1 MKPGAVKA
9 AGPPPGR
16 AGERVAGAK
25 SRWLGMAG
33 SFLAVRILEALG
45 QDERPWLVVS
55 PSNEA
60 TAHLTRELDYLSQGR
75 LQGRLRTFPD
85 REILPYDLFSPA
97 PEIIAERLM
106 TLSELRLGRIRLLLA
121 SASALGER
129 LPPPTFLDQTSL
141 LLTVGE
147 TLDLESLRTRLEQA
161 GYRATGIV
169 RGPGEMAIRG
179 SILDLFAPTASV
191 PYRIELNDLVI
202 DSLRSF
208 DPESQLTLE
217 RLDRIVLL
225 PAREVLLS
233 EDSIR
238 HFRLKFREHFEGSP
252 QTYGVYRAVS
262 EGGPVEGLEAYL
274 PLFFENPFHLLDY
287 CHPTTRIL
295 WAPGSRLALEEA
307 QTRTLTLHDQRK
319 NALDLPPLPPGEAY
333 AGALELAGRLLPF
346 EEIGCSI
353 DTDGEPIGRGMAEP
367 IPPSLRIPRT
377 EQDRLAQHLWSYLD
391 LTRLRGLVVAASPG
405 RRETLTRLFAKGPP
419 PPPALAR
426 DWDSFLSGPAPW
438 ALLQA
443 PIEEGFL
450 WPEAGVAV
458 FTENEIWTS
467 PPVRSPE
474 SRTAQQW
481 LARIEDFKTLS
492 PGAPVIHEMQGIGRY
507 RGLVHLEVDGVA
519 GEFLHLEYWGGD
531 RLYVPIAS
539 LHLVSP
545 YLGGDPDQAPWHRL
559 GSGQW
564 EKAKRDARKRAH
576 DVAVELLETH
586 AQRQLAQA
594 PVLEWDPVSYERFAL
609 EFPFEET
616 PDQAQAIREVMDD
629 LKSPTPMN
637 RVVCGDVG
645 FGKTEVA
652 LRAAWVAVEAGYQVV
667 VLVPTT
673 LLAQQ
678 HLDSFSDR
686 FANWSITVEMLSRF
700 RGAREQAQIREKL
713 AAGEIDI
720 LIGTHKLLT
729 ARLDFKRLGLI
740 LIDEEHRF
748 GVRQKELLA
757 RFKQDVH
764 TLTLTATP
772 IPRTLNMALGGL
784 RSLSIISTPP
794 KDRLPVQTFLTEW
807 KPAILQEALGRE
819 LQRGGQVYVVTPR
832 IRGIEDLAR
841 EIARWAPA
849 GMVRQAHGQMPER
862 ALEQTMSD
870 FYHHRFS
877 VLVSTKI
884 IESGID
890 IPTANTMLIH
900 EADRFG
906 LAELHQLRGRV
917 GRSAHRAY
925 AYLCVHSLEALADDA
940 EKRLET
946 LTRFDAL
953 GSGLLLAMQDL
964 EIRGAGELLG
974 QAQSGEIEAVGFSLY
989 TEYVREAVQSLK
1001 SGTAQPA
1008 IMVDFRRT
1016 EIDLHEP
1023 ALIPENY
1030 VSDIH
1035 QRLVLYKRLAS
1046 IDGPSDLERLSSEL
1060 SDRFGPV
1067 PEPLATL
1074 FLLSGF
1080 RLRATALGIE
1090 RIETTGTGGRI
1101 VFSPNP
1107 HIDPAHLVSLMDRQK
1122 PAYRMEGALRL
1133 VYRKPLPGLLERT
1146 QWIDEIL
1153 TILGGSPATP

>member
-1 MKPGAVKA
+1 VNSGLAPATDETPTVRPPEQEPGAKNRW
-9 AGPPPGR
+9 PGI
-16 AGERVAGAK
+16 
-25 SRWLGMAG
+25 AG
-33 SFLAVRILEALG
+33 SFLAVRILHALE
-45 QDERPWLVVS
+45 QDERPWLVVTA
-55 PSNEA
+55 SNEA
-60 TAHLTRELDYLSQGR
+60 TAQLARELDYLSQGR
-75 LQGRLRTFPD
+75 LRERLRSFPD

-106 TLSELRLGRIRLLLA
+106 TLSELRAGRIRLLLA

-129 LPPPTFLDQTSL
+129 LPPPTFLDQTTL
-141 LLTVGE
+141 LLKVGE
-147 TLDLESLRTRLEQA
+147 TLDLEGLRTRLEQA
-161 GYRATGIV
+161 GYRTTGIV
-169 RGPGEMAIRG
+169 RERGDMALRG
-179 SILDLFAPTASV
+179 SILDLFAPTAIV
-191 PYRIELNDLVI
+191 PYRIELSDLAI

-208 DPESQLTLE
+208 DPETQLTLE
-217 RLDRIVLL
+217 RLERIVLL
-225 PAREVLLS
+225 PAREMLLN
-233 EDSIR
+233 EESIR
-238 HFRLKFREHFEGSP
+238 QFRLKFRAHFEGSP
-252 QTYGVYRAVS
+252 QSYGVYRSVS

-274 PLFFENPFHLLDY
+274 PLFYENPFHLLDY

-295 WAPGSRLALEEA
+295 WASGSRPALEEA
-307 QTRTLTLHDQRK
+307 QTRTETLHEQRK
-319 NALDLPPLPPGEAY
+319 NALDLPPLPAGEAY
-333 AGALELAGRLLPF
+333 ASASELAGRLVPF
-346 EEIGCSI
+346 EEIDCSSDPDREPPGK
-353 DTDGEPIGRGMAEP
+353 DTAEP
-367 IPPSLRIPRT
+367 IPPSFRIPRT
-377 EQDRLAQHLWSYLD
+377 EQDRLAQHLWSYLE
-391 LTRLRGLVVAASPG
+391 LTRLRGLIVAASPG
-405 RRETLTRLFAKGPP
+405 RREALSRLFTKGPHP
-419 PPPALAR
+419 APALAGH
-426 DWDSFLSGPAPW
+426 WDDFVMGREPW

-443 PIEEGFL
+443 PIGEGFL
-450 WPEAGVAV
+450 WPEAGIAV
-458 FTENEIWTS
+458 LTENEIWTS
-467 PPVRSPE
+467 PPVRNPE
-474 SRTAQQW
+474 SKTAQQW

-492 PGAPVIHEMQGIGRY
+492 PGAPVIHETQGIGRY

-539 LHLVSP
+539 LHLLSP
-545 YLGGDPDQAPWHRL
+545 YLGGDPDHAPWHRL

-564 EKAKRDARKRAH
+564 DKAKREARRRAH

-594 PVLEWDPVSYERFAL
+594 PVLESDPVAYERFSL

-616 PDQAQAIREVMDD
+616 PDQAQAIREVLSD
-629 LKSPTPMN
+629 LESPTPMD

-678 HLDSFSDR
+678 HLESFQDR
-686 FANWSITVEMLSRF
+686 FANGSTTVEMLSRF
-700 RGAREQAQIREKL
+700 RNSREQAQIREKV
-713 AAGEIDI
+713 ASGEIGI

-729 ARLDFKRLGLI
+729 ARLDFRRLGLI
-740 LIDEEHRF
+740 VIDEEHRF

-757 RFKQDVH
+757 RFKRDVH

-807 KPAILQEALGRE
+807 RPAILQEALGRE

-832 IRGIEDLAR
+832 IRGIEELAR
-841 EIARWAPA
+841 EISRWAPA
-849 GMVRQAHGQMPER
+849 GMVRSAHGQMPER
-862 ALEQTMSD
+862 ELEQTMSD

-890 IPTANTMLIH
+890 IPTANTILIH

-925 AYLCVHSLEALADDA
+925 AYLCVLSLEALADDA

-1001 SGTAQPA
+1001 SGAPQPTFPP
-1008 IMVDFRRT
+1008 DFRRT
-1016 EIDLHEP
+1016 EIDVHEP
-1023 ALIPENY
+1023 ALIPERY
-1030 VSDIH
+1030 VPDIH

-1046 IDGPSDLERLSSEL
+1046 TGTPADLARLEDEL
-1060 SDRFGPV
+1060 GDRFGPL
-1067 PEPLATL
+1067 PEALAML
-1074 FLLSGF
+1074 FTLSGF
-1080 RLRATALGIE
+1080 RLRATPLGIE
-1090 RIETTGTGGRI
+1090 RIEASAAGGR
-1101 VFSPNP
+1101 VLFNP
-1107 HIDPAHLVSLMDRQK
+1107 SSRIDPARLVTLMTGADNR
-1122 PAYRMEGALRL
+1122 YRMEGALRL
-1133 VYRKPLPGLLERT
+1133 VYRQPLPHSVDRT
-1146 QWIDEIL
+1146 RWIDEIL
-1153 TILGGSPATP
+1153 TILGG

>member
-1 MKPGAVKA
+1 MV
-9 AGPPPGR
+9 
-16 AGERVAGAK
+16 
-25 SRWLGMAG
+25 G
-33 SFLAVRILEALG
+33 SFLAVRILRALE
-45 QDERPWLVVS
+45 QDSRPWLVVS

-60 TAHLTRELDYLSQGR
+60 TVNLARELDYLSQGR
-75 LQGRLRTFPD
+75 LRDSLRTFPD

-97 PEIIAERLM
+97 TEIIAERLM
-106 TLSELRLGRIRLLLA
+106 TLSELRRGRARLLLA
-121 SASALGER
+121 SASALDER

-141 LLTVGE
+141 LLCVGE
-147 TLDLESLRTRLEQA
+147 TLDLKSLRTRLEQA
-161 GYRATGIV
+161 GYHPVGIV
-169 RGPGEMAIRG
+169 RNPGEMAIRG

-191 PYRIELNDLVI
+191 PYRIELSDFVI

-217 RLDRIVLL
+217 RLERIVLL
-225 PAREVLLS
+225 PAREMLLN
-233 EDSIR
+233 EESIR

-252 QTYGVYRAVS
+252 QTYGVYRSVS
-262 EGGPVEGLEAYL
+262 EGSPVEGLEAYL

-287 CHPTTRIL
+287 CSPTTRIL
-295 WAPGSRLALEEA
+295 WAPGARVALEEA
-307 QTRTLTLHDQRK
+307 QMRTESLHDQRK
-319 NALDLPPLPPGEAY
+319 NALDLPPLPAGEAY
-333 AGALELAGRLLPF
+333 VGTSELAKRMAPF
-346 EEIGCSI
+346 EEISCPI
-353 DTDGEPIGRGMAEP
+353 DSHGESPGGGMAEP
-367 IPPSLRIPRT
+367 VPPSLRIPRT
-377 EQDRLAQHLWSYLD
+377 EQDRLAHHLWSYLE
-391 LTRLRGLVVAASPG
+391 LTRLRGLIVAASPG
-405 RRETLTRLFAKGPP
+405 RREALSKLFMKGPHP
-419 PPPALAR
+419 PPVLAGH
-426 DWDSFLSGPAPW
+426 WDTFLTGQEPW

-450 WPEAGVAV
+450 WPEAGLAV
-458 FTENEIWTS
+458 FTENEIWTT
-467 PPVRSPE
+467 PPVRNPE
-474 SRTAQQW
+474 SKTAQQW

-492 PGAPVIHEMQGIGRY
+492 PGAPVIHETQGIGRY
-507 RGLVHLEVDGVA
+507 RGLVHLEVDGVT

-564 EKAKRDARKRAH
+564 EKAKREARKRAH

-594 PVLEWDPVSYERFAL
+594 PVLEADPVAYERFAL

-616 PDQAQAIREVMDD
+616 PDQAQAICQVLDD
-629 LKSPTPMN
+629 LKSQTPMD

-686 FANWSITVEMLSRF
+686 FANWSVTVEMLSRF
-700 RGAREQAQIREKL
+700 RNVREQAQIREKL
-713 AAGEIDI
+713 TSGEIDI

-729 ARLDFKRLGLI
+729 AHLDFKRLGLI

-757 RFKQDVH
+757 CFKHDVH

-772 IPRTLNMALGGL
+772 IPRTLNMTLGGL

-794 KDRLPVQTFLTEW
+794 KDRLPIQTFLTEW
-807 KPAILQEALGRE
+807 RPAILQEALGRE

-832 IRGIEDLAR
+832 VRGIEDLVR
-841 EIARWAPA
+841 EISRWAPA
-849 GMVRQAHGQMPER
+849 GMVRFAHGQMPER
-862 ALEQTMSD
+862 ELEQTMSD
-870 FYHHRFS
+870 FYHRRFS

-925 AYLCVHSLEALADDA
+925 AYLCVHSLEALVDDA
-940 EKRLET
+940 ERRLET

-1001 SGTAQPA
+1001 SGAPQP
-1008 IMVDFRRT
+1008 VSPPDFRRA

-1046 IDGPSDLERLSSEL
+1046 AGGPIDLEKLRHEL
-1060 SDRFGPV
+1060 ADRFGPI
-1067 PEPLATL
+1067 PEPLTTL
-1074 FLLSGF
+1074 FLLSAF
-1080 RLRATALGIE
+1080 RLQATSLGIE
-1090 RIETTGTGGRI
+1090 RIEASATGGRI
-1101 VFSPNP
+1101 LFSPNP
-1107 HIDPAHLVSLMDRQK
+1107 HIDPARLVSLMHR
-1122 PAYRMEGALRL
+1122 PEAPYRMEGALRML
-1133 VYRKPLPGLLERT
+1133 YRNPLPGLLERT
-1146 QWIDEIL
+1146 QWVAEIL
-1153 TILGGSPATP
+1153 TILGD

>member
-1 MKPGAVKA
+1 
-9 AGPPPGR
+9 
-16 AGERVAGAK
+16 
-25 SRWLGMAG
+25 MAI
-33 SFLAVRILEALG
+33 RILQSIQ
-45 QDERPWLVVS
+45 QDDRPWLVIS

-60 TAHLTRELDYLSQGR
+60 TSHLARELDYLGHGR
-75 LQGRLRTFPD
+75 FRDQLRTFPD

-106 TLSELRLGRIRLLLA
+106 ALSELRSGRARLLLA
-121 SASALGER
+121 SVSTLCER

-141 LLTVGE
+141 LLRVGE
-147 TLDLESLRTRLEQA
+147 TLHLETLRTRMEQA
-161 GYRATGIV
+161 GYRQVGIV
-169 RGPGEMAIRG
+169 RERGEMAVRG
-179 SILDLFAPTASV
+179 SILDLFAPTAAV
-191 PYRIELNDLVI
+191 PYRIELSDEVI

-208 DPESQLTLE
+208 DPESQLTVE
-217 RLDRIVLL
+217 RLERIVLL
-225 PAREVLLS
+225 PAREVLLN
-233 EDSIR
+233 EESIR
-238 HFRLKFREHFEGSP
+238 RFRQKFREQFEGSP
-252 QTYGVYRAVS
+252 QTYGVYRSVS
-262 EGGPVEGLEAYL
+262 SGSWAEGLEAYL
-274 PLFFENPFHLLDY
+274 PLFFETPSHLLDY

-295 WAPGSRLALEEA
+295 WTPQAPEALGETQARIES
-307 QTRTLTLHDQRK
+307 LHDHRQ
-319 NALDLPPLPPGEAY
+319 NALDLPPLPAARAY
-333 AGALELAGRLLPF
+333 TGAAELAERLQPF
-346 EEIGCSI
+346 VEITCQSEAPGGPPGAGTS
-353 DTDGEPIGRGMAEP
+353 ER

-377 EQDRLAQHLWSYLD
+377 QQDRLAEHLWTYLE
-391 LTRLRGLVVAASPG
+391 LTRLRGLIVAASPG
-405 RRETLTRLFAKGPP
+405 RREALSRLFENGS
-419 PPPALAR
+419 R
-426 DWDSFLSGPAPW
+426 PAPARVEHWDEFLTGRDPW
-438 ALLQA
+438 AILQA
-443 PIEEGFL
+443 PIDEGFL

-458 FTENEIWTS
+458 FTENEIWIT
-467 PPVRSPE
+467 PPVRNPE
-474 SRTAQQW
+474 PQALQQW
-481 LARIEDFKTLS
+481 LTRIEDFKTLS
-492 PGAPVIHEMQGIGRY
+492 PGAPVIHETQGIGRY
-507 RGLVHLEVDGVA
+507 RGLVHLEVDGVP
-519 GEFLHLEYWGGD
+519 GDFLHLEYWGGD
-531 RLYVPIAS
+531 RLYVPVAS
-539 LHLVSP
+539 LHLVTP
-545 YLGGDPDQAPWHRL
+545 YLGGDPDHAPWHRL

-586 AQRQLAQA
+586 ARRRLAQA
-594 PVLEWDPVSYERFAL
+594 PALDADPGAYERFAL

-616 PDQAQAIREVMDD
+616 PDQAETIRQVLAD
-629 LKSPTPMN
+629 LKSPTPMD

-652 LRAAWVAVEAGYQVV
+652 LRAAWIAVEAGYQVV

-678 HLDSFSDR
+678 HYESFSDR
-686 FANWSITVEMLSRF
+686 FANWSTPVEVLSRF
-700 RGAREQAQIREKL
+700 RGPREQERIREKL
-713 AAGEIDI
+713 ASGEIGI

-729 ARLDFKRLGLI
+729 ARLGFKRLGLI
-740 LIDEEHRF
+740 VIDEEHRF

-757 RFKQDVH
+757 RFKQEVH

-794 KDRLPVQTFLTEW
+794 KDRLPIQTFLTEW
-807 KPAILQEALGRE
+807 KPAVLQEALGRE
-819 LQRGGQVYVVTPR
+819 LQRGGQIYVVTPR
-832 IRGIEDLAR
+832 VRGIEDLAR
-841 EIARWAPA
+841 EISRWAPA
-849 GMVRQAHGQMPER
+849 GMVRLAHGQMPER
-862 ALEQTMSD
+862 ELEQTMSD
-870 FYHHRFS
+870 FYHRRFS

-989 TEYVREAVQSLK
+989 TEYVREAVQSLE
-1001 SGTAQPA
+1001 SGGSHPA
-1008 IMVDFRRT
+1008 APAGFNRT
-1016 EIDLHEP
+1016 EIDIHEP

-1046 IDGPSDLERLSSEL
+1046 SETASDLERLGCEL
-1060 SDRFGPV
+1060 GDRFGPLPGEV
-1067 PEPLATL
+1067 ALL
-1074 FLLSGF
+1074 LSLSGF
-1080 RLRATALGIE
+1080 RLRATRLGIE
-1090 RIETTGTGGRI
+1090 RIEAQARGGHIR
-1101 VFSPNP
+1101 FNSNP
-1107 HIDPAHLVSLMDRQK
+1107 HIDPGRLVSLM
-1122 PAYRMEGALRL
+1122 AHTGSSYRMEGALRL
-1133 VYRKPLPGLLERT
+1133 VYRETLPSPADRT
-1146 QWIDEIL
+1146 RWIGEIL
-1153 TILGGSPATP
+1153 TILEG